1 MEKFTIP
8 SPTAEE
14 VKDSLMKIKGEMLEN
29 SEKIVTL
36 IAIKYNK
43 LSRLKPLWYVI
54 NEICDCLI
62 MNKQCAAMT
71 LTNHLLESSL
81 KLSLI
86 LWKAYENPHDN
97 SKDFETMYK
106 KEVKMYIG
114 KKMGENLKYATEE
127 NMINNDEFKDLS
139 DLMLEY
145 RDHIDHA
152 SNNKY
157 ISYTV
162 V

>member
-1 MEKFTIP
+1 MEKLTIP

-14 VKDSLMKIKGEMLEN
+14 VKDTLLKIKGEMLN
-29 SEKIVTL
+29 DSEKIVTL

-43 LSRLKPLWYVI
+43 LSGLKPLWFVI

-86 LWKAYENPHDN
+86 LWKAYE
-97 SKDFETMYK
+97 K
-106 KEVKMYIG
+106 
-114 KKMGENLKYATEE
+114 
-127 NMINNDEFKDLS
+127 
-139 DLMLEY
+139 
-145 RDHIDHA
+145 
-152 SNNKY
+152 
-157 ISYTV
+157 
-162 V
+162 